1 MPAVSNYWLNRAK
14 SDLERSFEIIN
25 VFMSR
30 IDYAKNKGEVTEA
43 EYKEIRDAFDPII
56 KDYASFVTA
65 YDKVLTKR
73 FEKE

>member
-1 MPAVSNYWLNRAK
+1 MAPLENYWLNRAK
-14 SDLERSFEIIN
+14 GDLEKSFEIIN

-30 IDYAKNKGEVTEA
+30 IDYAKNKGEITEA

-65 YDKVLTKR
+65 YDKVLTRR
-73 FEKE
+73 FEK